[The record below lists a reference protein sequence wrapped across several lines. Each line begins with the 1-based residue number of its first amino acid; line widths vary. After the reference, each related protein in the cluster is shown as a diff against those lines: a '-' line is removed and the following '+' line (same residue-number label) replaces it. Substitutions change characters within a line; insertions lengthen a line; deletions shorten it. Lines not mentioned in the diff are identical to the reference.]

1 MSYKNMLLDVMRLFL
16 SKKMS
21 YKQIESKFGNWNFKE
36 TREPRMIFIND
47 TVVQLLELIN
57 LTHKFHNK
65 EIEVK
70 AYRNRLNEIFSK
82 EEV

>member
-1 MSYKNMLLDVMRLFL
+1 MSYKNVLLDVVRLFL

-36 TREPRMIFIND
+36 TREPRMAFIAAS
-47 TVVQLLELIN
+47 VRQLQELIN

-65 EIEVK
+65 EIDVKEFRAKLSVLFNQEV
-70 AYRNRLNEIFSK
+70 
-82 EEV
+82 